1 MVAQG
6 VKGGHFAVA
15 SSQSLCF
22 YTATFFSPY
31 FISNRGKEMFEWG
44 EARLWHRFREM
55 EAHFLDKYKYD
66 MSQI

>member
-6 VKGGHFAVA
+6 VEGGHFAVT
-15 SSQSLCF
+15 SSQSLP
-22 YTATFFSPY
+22 FFSPY

>member
-1 MVAQG
+1 
-6 VKGGHFAVA
+6 
-15 SSQSLCF
+15 
-22 YTATFFSPY
+22 
-31 FISNRGKEMFEWG
+31 MFEWG